1 MDDSELAVSQI
12 ELDEDQV
19 IQLTGEQAEHK
30 QLYQGIIDKVSSL
43 SMDAKQV
50 GLALELL
57 PIFQHNDENT
67 EKREAESILMLL
79 DFAARHH
86 SRVMAKEPIRSK
98 ALSLIQSLQDYGKG
112 EE

>member
-1 MDDSELAVSQI
+1 
-12 ELDEDQV
+12 
-19 IQLTGEQAEHK
+19 
-30 QLYQGIIDKVSSL
+30 
-43 SMDAKQV
+43 MDAKQV

-98 ALSLIQSLQDYGKG
+98 ALSLIQSLQDYGK
-112 EE
+112 EEE